1 MDLSRNEKQL
11 IYYHTFKKQLKYY
24 YENKDKR
31 LAYMKEYRLKQKL
44 GTTSIKNK
52 NVSIQRGLFIL
63 NFD

>member
-52 NVSIQRGLFIL
+52 NVSIQRGIYIL
-63 NFD
+63 HFD